1 MIPKKI
7 WQTYDTKYEDLP
19 PFQKNIISTWQA
31 LNPGWEYNY
40 ADAEQRAKDVEN
52 FDKDLYWLY
61 LNVNKILQA
70 NLWRYIVV
78 YNNGGFWADMD
89 SVCIMPLDEL
99 ISKNYNNEEMICTK
113 PGYQIRCYLVNR
125 KTMVCNNPQHK
136 VKCELVNN
144 SNFAAIK
151 NSKILQLTLNDTIAE
166 SKRIMKNVPSY
177 ILKES
182 GTISY
187 NGYFFSNRVLENK
200 NKICFQQDYFI
211 HSKDYK
217 DGFDL
222 MDKIIYN
229 EKEITYKDF
238 FIEKNFTIY

>member
-1 MIPKKI
+1 VIPKKI

-19 PFQKNIISTWQA
+19 PFQKNIINTWKA

-52 FDKDLYWLY
+52 FDKFLYWLY
-61 LNVNKILQA
+61 LNVNKTLQA
-70 NLWRYIVV
+70 NIWRYTVV
-78 YNNGGFWADMD
+78 YQNGGFYADMD
-89 SVCIMPLDEL
+89 SVCIVPLDDV
-99 ISKNYNNEEMICTK
+99 INKYYNNEDMICTEF
-113 PGYQIRCYLVNR
+113 GYQCPV
-125 KTMVCNNPQHK
+125 
-136 VKCELVNN
+136 VNN

-151 NSKILQLTLNDTIAE
+151 NSKILDLVLKDTIAE
-166 SKRIMKNVPSY
+166 SKIIIKSMEDY
-177 ILKES
+177 INENTGK
-182 GTISY
+182 ISY
-187 NGYFFSNRVLENK
+187 SGYFFSNRVLEKTNSV
-200 NKICFQQDYFI
+200 CYQQNYFI
-211 HSKDYK
+211 HSKDFK